1 MKKRRKMQPSRYKTL
16 LQNTGLMFIG
26 SFGSKII
33 SFIMLPFYTMWLS
46 VEDYGTC
53 DIINVYATVL
63 LAFVSLS
70 IGEAIFVIPSQKSK
84 ERQSSYFSSSLVF
97 SISCILLVVILYFVV
112 NCFFNG
118 LQSSFTKNIGY
129 ICLIT
134 STTLYTTIFQQF
146 CKGINKIKVF
156 ALAGIVQTL
165 VVATMGFVLIPHYK
179 LDGYIWCIL
188 IANVITMIYI
198 FFSAKLYEYID
209 IHSYSTERLK
219 EMFNYSIP
227 LIPNSVIWLI
237 VSYLNRPMMENYLGL
252 YALGI
257 YSLANRFPLLINTL
271 YNNLSNSWQ
280 ISILD
285 QYGKE
290 GFSRFYNNVILL
302 AFCMMSI
309 FVAVFSLFTKPLVQ
323 TFLNSN
329 YYESIDYIPI
339 LCLSCLFISL
349 GSMVGAIFSAVRKSK
364 YFFYSSVWSAL
375 AAIVLNLVL
384 IKNFGLYGA
393 CWACVISYI
402 IGGFS
407 RVLYARQFNTIVSIK
422 YIIIISF
429 ISTAI
434 VCAISYTGN
443 YIIGLLLTLLLLLY
457 ICIVM
462 KRIELLPLL
471 LSKIRNNGKNQ

>member
-1 MKKRRKMQPSRYKTL
+1 MLSSRYKTL
-16 LQNTGLMFIG
+16 IQNTGLMFIG

-33 SFIMLPFYTMWLS
+33 SFVMLPFYTMWLS

-84 ERQSSYFSSSLVF
+84 EQQSSYFSSSLVF
-97 SISCILLVVILYFVV
+97 SICCILLLVVLYFVV
-112 NCFFNG
+112 TLFFNG
-118 LQSSFTKNIGY
+118 LQGSFTKNIGY

-156 ALAGIVQTL
+156 AFAGIVQTL
-165 VVATMGFVLIPHYK
+165 VVASMGFVLIPHYK

-188 IANVITMIYI
+188 IANGLTMIYI
-198 FFSAKLYEYID
+198 FFSAKLYEYMN

-271 YNNLSNSWQ
+271 YNNFSNSWQ
-280 ISILD
+280 ISILE

-302 AFCMMSI
+302 AFCLMSL
-309 FVAVFSLFTKPLVQ
+309 FVAVFSLFTRPLVQ
-323 TFLNSN
+323 AFLNSS
-329 YYESIDYIPI
+329 YFEAIIYIPV

-375 AAIVLNLVL
+375 AAIVLNILM

-393 CWACVISYI
+393 CWACVISYM

-407 RVLYARQFNTIVSIK
+407 RVIYAKQFNTIMSVK
-422 YIIIISF
+422 YIISISL
-429 ISTAI
+429 ITTAI
-434 VCAISYTGN
+434 ICAISYTSN
-443 YIIGLLLTLLLLLY
+443 SIIGSVLTLLLFLY
-457 ICIVM
+457 IWIAM
-462 KRIELLPLL
+462 KRTELLPFLVN
-471 LSKIRNNGKNQ
+471 KIKNNGKNQ